1 MGNEEYFET
10 TPNESHS
17 TKELD
22 STIIDELRSVASF
35 LQGECHQWEKEK
47 KGWYE
52 TRRRIDKEDGKVVR
66 VQGSGK
72 ANEMTKKIYKCINK
86 LELIK
91 PISV

>member
-1 MGNEEYFET
+1 MGNEEYFENT
-10 TPNESHS
+10 LNESHS

-52 TRRRIDKEDGKVVR
+52 TRRRIDREDGKVVR
-66 VQGSGK
+66 LQGSGK

-86 LELIK
+86 LELLK
-91 PISV
+91 NLNV